1 MYVCMYVYTYVCMY
15 VCKYM
20 YRERVCVNM
29 YICTHEGKHACVCV
43 CVSTHVL
50 CVNTYGLWLTRMS
63 YMRMHTTQFSEDA
76 GEGSSRDGPQGAP
89 VTTALR
95 VSA

>member
-1 MYVCMYVYTYVCMY
+1 MY

-50 CVNTYGLWLTRMS
+50 CVNTYGLWVDTHALHAHARHSLAKTREKARPAMA
-63 YMRMHTTQFSEDA
+63 R
-76 GEGSSRDGPQGAP
+76 RAP
-89 VTTALR
+89 L
-95 VSA
+95 